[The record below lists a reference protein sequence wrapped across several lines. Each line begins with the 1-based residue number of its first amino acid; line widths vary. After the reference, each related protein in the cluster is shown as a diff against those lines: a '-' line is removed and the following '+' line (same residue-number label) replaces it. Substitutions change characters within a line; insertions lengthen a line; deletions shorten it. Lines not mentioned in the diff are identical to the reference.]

1 MKSEWGRGGG
11 RREKILGGR
20 TSLCKAYRN
29 KTMQCRL
36 EQRGPKG
43 DESGEIMGEERV
55 DHKGPF
61 VLGI

>member
-1 MKSEWGRGGG
+1 MGEGWRNKGGN
-11 RREKILGGR
+11 LGGR

-29 KTMQCRL
+29 KATQCRL
-36 EQRGPKG
+36 EQRGPEG
-43 DESGEIMGEERV
+43 DECGEMMGEGGV